1 MTPALSPMDAF
12 LRGLIAVEDRGRD
25 RLVGTVRYPP
35 ELQGP
40 PESGHGGGTTAILF
54 ELARMLCGKAEE
66 RSRIP
71 RPVRID
77 VTLHRAMP
85 LETALSAE
93 VVATEAGWR
102 SRIFREG
109 RLIVEA
115 EIRSVPGPLPGP
127 PAAERKAWEASLEAA
142 FPVPAYEHC
151 LGCGLKNPRGAQVR
165 FDYNDAWMW
174 KRLIP
179 QAHFRTADGTLV
191 PGYHAIVGDE
201 LGWWLGAV
209 QQGECGLSSRL
220 SLTLCPAIP
229 HGTPLIAV
237 GNRRALTTNDPKGCI
252 WRAPV
257 TILTEEWQ
265 PVAAAEVQFAGSR
278 AFTRMML
285 PRFLWDA
292 DRTAL
297 QRVFPRYRDEL

>member
-1 MTPALSPMDAF
+1 
-12 LRGLIAVEDRGRD
+12 V
-25 RLVGTVRYPP
+25 
-35 ELQGP
+35 
-40 PESGHGGGTTAILF
+40 
-54 ELARMLCGKAEE
+54 
-66 RSRIP
+66 
-71 RPVRID
+71 
-77 VTLHRAMP
+77 
-85 LETALSAE
+85 
-93 VVATEAGWR
+93 
-102 SRIFREG
+102 
-109 RLIVEA
+109 
-115 EIRSVPGPLPGP
+115 
-127 PAAERKAWEASLEAA
+127 
-142 FPVPAYEHC
+142 
-151 LGCGLKNPRGAQVR
+151 GCGLKNPRGAQVR